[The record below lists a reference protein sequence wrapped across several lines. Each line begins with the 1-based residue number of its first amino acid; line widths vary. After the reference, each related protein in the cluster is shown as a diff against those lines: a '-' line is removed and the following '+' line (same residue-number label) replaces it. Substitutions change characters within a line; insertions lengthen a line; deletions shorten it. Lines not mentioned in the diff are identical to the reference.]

1 MPPTPIFK
9 PLAAISMASI
19 PEPTSSPHFNWVGLA
34 AIAAVAIGFSAV
46 VVLIHRNH
54 RRLQAQLRLAHKLD
68 LESQAQV
75 ATITSGRQLVDL
87 PQFWTGGRQ
96 LQTSGLSATEIM
108 SGSAKV
114 AGELP
119 LPAAHV
125 RISASSRLRD
135 SVLCKAIGQL
145 PLPDAG
151 KLKRTLLAPVTRKT
165 ADKSSKKEVE
175 DIEATAGLT
184 EVTSE
189 VDPDSTLSYP
199 EWVRPHLPA
208 IREQA
213 TKEWSIYVP
222 ETGLV
227 AASSV
232 STNTPTMAIPEI
244 IVVPPR
250 PEDDLLGLPTEE
262 SLASIY
268 SEDSFDGDHE
278 EVFHSFDPESEYSVY
293 SMAMDTP
300 KLDMDR
306 EFDRESE
313 ASSPS
318 IDSPPLETP
327 PLAAQLP
334 LASMATLSCSF
345 STAHLATNASFYFPT
360 LPSFAGM
367 DHLKVP
373 PPSFNAPRKQEED
386 DKDLGMSKVT
396 GKPFKLEFSA
406 SSSSASNT
414 RGATIRER
422 RQAAGLGLKSIG
434 LGLAIGGQ
442 NGDKNRLSPT
452 NRRSSPTMSIMDE
465 LEAEEAAWASFEDTR
480 RRPQEVAY
488 TCILDELDAE
498 EEAWLSY
505 NDSSETSE
513 DSESVDLSR
522 LLDELEEEEAILLG
536 QIRTGGLTTSFLPPI
551 ST

>member
-19 PEPTSSPHFNWVGLA
+19 PEPTSSPHINWVGLA
-34 AIAAVAIGFSAV
+34 AIAAVAIGFSTV

-54 RRLQAQLRLAHKLD
+54 RRLQAQLRLTHKLD

-75 ATITSGRQLVDL
+75 ATFTSGQCLLDL
-87 PQFWTGGRQ
+87 PQFRTGGRQ
-96 LQTSGLSATEIM
+96 LQSSGLIAAAIM

-151 KLKRTLLAPVTRKT
+151 KLKRTMLAPVTRKT

-184 EVTSE
+184 EATSE
-189 VDPDSTLSYP
+189 VNPDSTLSYP

-232 STNTPTMAIPEI
+232 STTTPVMAIPEI
-244 IVVPPR
+244 VVVPPR

-278 EVFHSFDPESEYSVY
+278 EVFHSFDSESEYSVY

-300 KLDMDR
+300 ELDM
-306 EFDRESE
+306 DRESE

-334 LASMATLSCSF
+334 LGSMATLSCSF
-345 STAHLATNASFYFPT
+345 STAHLATDASFYFPT

-367 DHLKVP
+367 DYLKVP
-373 PPSFNAPRKQEED
+373 PPSFNAPLQREED

-396 GKPFKLEFSA
+396 GKPFKLQLSG
-406 SSSSASNT
+406 SCSTTSNG

-422 RQAAGLGLKSIG
+422 RQAAGLGAKSVG
-434 LGLAIGGQ
+434 LGLGLPQ
-442 NGDKNRLSPT
+442 HGDKDRVEAIPAS
-452 NRRSSPTMSIMDE
+452 RQSSSTMSILDE
-465 LEAEEAAWASFEDTR
+465 LEAEEAAWVSFEDTR

-536 QIRTGGLTTSFLPPI
+536 QIRTGGLTTSFLSPI